1 MESQI
6 EAQETNAYDFNT
18 LAVSPLCRIC
28 RAVLDKYDS
37 TDIGG
42 IIIESTELIENRAAQ
57 GCHLCAHFIS
67 RLRLRLTWERDR
79 AIYIAEYLR
88 SATAKDID
96 ISYLKQKH
104 SNYGGPEFSILDL
117 KTPSMG
123 KFLNADKY
131 YGSMLSRLFPS
142 KGKSSAPSLLPKFS
156 SSITYCQ

>member
-6 EAQETNAYDFNT
+6 EAQETNTCGFNT

-28 RAVLDKYDS
+28 RVVLDKYDS

-67 RLRLRLTWERDR
+67 RLRLRPTWERDR

-96 ISYLKQKH
+96 ISYLKLKH
-104 SNYGGPEFSILDL
+104 SNYGGPEFSVLDL
-117 KTPSMG
+117 RTPSMG
-123 KFLNADKY
+123 KFADKHD
-131 YGSMLSRLFPS
+131 GGMLSRLFPS
-142 KGKSSAPSLLPKFS
+142 TGKSSAPSLLPKFS
-156 SSITYCQ
+156 SSITY